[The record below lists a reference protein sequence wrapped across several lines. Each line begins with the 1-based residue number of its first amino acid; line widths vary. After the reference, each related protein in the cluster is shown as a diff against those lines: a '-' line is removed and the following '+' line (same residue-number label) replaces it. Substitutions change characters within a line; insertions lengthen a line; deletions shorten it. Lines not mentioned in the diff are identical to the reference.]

1 MLVSG
6 GQILAIDRVYTDG
19 TLSGDGVQ
27 HPLGVKTE
35 VIATTKLVSGT
46 SAKLQSE
53 IDAVSGNL
61 HDNYYTKTETSGA
74 QQIQE
79 AFDKFK
85 TTQTIVSAGSDI
97 VDVTS
102 AKLDEKTVIYTVKV
116 TPGEVNIAG
125 ASGISAKQI
134 DNTWTIGLSADFL
147 SANALDVLSAYY
159 KKSETSAAT
168 AINAALAATSS
179 WANETFQPK
188 GDYLT
193 PDDLNDYY
201 TKEQTSGAQQIQDAL
216 DLKQNK
222 ADMSAY
228 QLSGD
233 YVSATTFAE
242 YKTKVEQDFVN
253 TSAWAT
259 SSFQLSG
266 NYVSADTFATYQ
278 QKVEQDFVN
287 TSAWANSAFQTK
299 GNYVSADD
307 FNAYKEEVEQAFADT
322 SSWAKDTFQEKGNY
336 VSADDFNTYKEE
348 VEQTFVD
355 TSAWANDTFQ
365 TKGDYLSANALDDI
379 SGKWEAA
386 YNTVNANSAY
396 WNEVSAFSAN
406 SGRFLT
412 PEGVTDPGLA
422 YFLKKDEE
430 TSKIAWSGVDLSNL
444 GKMYSISSLSD
455 NLYAG
460 ISADPETHEP
470 FYVISAASAASV
482 VLPDISGSG
491 VSAWK
496 DAEQNKYIVSA
507 NIVGNHGVS
516 AKYDATNNTWDVG
529 ISANNYS
536 FLFGHYSNNEVLT
549 DGTILKLDSNNY
561 HGIEIDE
568 DGFITLPETT
578 NKFTFCINEY
588 IDDNISQDHNY
599 LLNKLVLSALSNDQ
613 IVASQNYYPAEVGS
627 SNVTLALT
635 IDAAAAP
642 NREYCIVYK
651 GSDVAVNKLHIEASI
666 LEEVTSLD
674 STAGASQDYTGRN
687 PIRVVDN
694 SKVIELLYDSN
705 VFSLKHDEALQA
717 DILTIEGSGGEV
729 VNKETFDKLLNS
741 VNGRIVETIPIGAI
755 NQKSVLGADKR
766 WAYVFRPMI
775 QFDMDPTTTAR
786 IITGNASANQSTV
799 IVAVYE
805 LDEEHNQITLQWW
818 SEPKVLTKAKGE
830 HVLAADQG
838 CTQTRTIYPDRL
850 YYVTVLCYA
859 QQIEILGET
868 NDLTSDIGDWDIAY
882 VADNLNTA
890 ESRNPMTY
898 NGNYMVNSPLGVTA
912 GATLKPYVGFKNVIN
927 E

>member
-6 GQILAIDRVYTDG
+6 GQILAIDRVYTDKY
-19 TLSGDGVQ
+19 TISGDGVQ
-27 HPLGVKTE
+27 KPLGVKTE
-35 VIATTKLVSGT
+35 VIATTELVSGT

-53 IDAVSGNL
+53 IDAVSSNL
-61 HDNYYTKTETSGA
+61 NDNYYKKTETSGA
-74 QQIQE
+74 EQIQE

-85 TTQTIVSAGSDI
+85 TTQTIVSAGKN
-97 VDVTS
+97 VGVHS
-102 AKLDEKTVIYTVKV
+102 AYNAAGAIIYTVSADDVVQREIKIV
-116 TPGEVNIAG
+116 GT
-125 ASGISAKQI
+125 SGVSAKY
-134 DNTWTIGLSADFL
+134 DTTTSAWNVGV
-147 SANALDVLSAYY
+147 SANYVTTDKLDDYY

-168 AINAALAATSS
+168 AINAALTATTS
-179 WANETFQPK
+179 WADETFQPK

-201 TKEQTSGAQQIQDAL
+201 TKDETSGKDAIQTAL

-242 YKTKVEQDFVN
+242 YKTKVEQNFVN

-266 NYVSADTFATYQ
+266 NYVSADTFTTYQ

-287 TSAWANSAFQTK
+287 TSAWAN
-299 GNYVSADD
+299 
-307 FNAYKEEVEQAFADT
+307 E
-322 SSWAKDTFQEKGNY
+322 TFQE
-336 VSADDFNTYKEE
+336 
-348 VEQTFVD
+348 
-355 TSAWANDTFQ
+355 
-365 TKGDYLSANALDDI
+365 KGDYLSANALNDI

-406 SGRFLT
+406 SGMFLT
-412 PEGVTDPGLA
+412 PEGVTDQGLA

-470 FYVISAASAASV
+470 FYVVSAASAASV

-561 HGIEIDE
+561 HGVEIDE

-588 IDDNISQDHNY
+588 IDDNTSQDHNY

-674 STAGASQDYTGRN
+674 STAGATQDYTGRN

-694 SKVIELLYDSN
+694 SKVVELLYDSS

-741 VNGRIVETIPIGAI
+741 VNGRIVETIPIGAV
-755 NQKSVLGADKR
+755 NQKSTLGADNR
-766 WAYVFRPMI
+766 WAYIFRPMI

-805 LDEEHNQITLQWW
+805 LDEADNRIWLQWW
-818 SEPKVLTKAKGE
+818 SAPTVLTKAKGE
-830 HVLAADQG
+830 HVLLADVG
-838 CTQTRTIYPDRL
+838 CTDTITIYPDRL

-868 NDLTSDIGDWDIAY
+868 NNLTSDIGDWDIAY
-882 VADNLNTA
+882 VAANINTDKR
-890 ESRNPMTY
+890 RNPMTY
-898 NGNYMVNSPLGVTA
+898 NGNYLVNSPLGDTA
-912 GATLKPYVGFKNVIN
+912 GSTLKPYVGFKNVID